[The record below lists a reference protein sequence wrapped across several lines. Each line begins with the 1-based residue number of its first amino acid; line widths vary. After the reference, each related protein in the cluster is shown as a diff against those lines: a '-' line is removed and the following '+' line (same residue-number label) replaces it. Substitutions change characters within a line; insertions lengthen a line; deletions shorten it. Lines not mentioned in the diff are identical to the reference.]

1 MAWCARGAALVGVA
15 VALAATAAAAQQPP
29 ADAPAVPAG
38 ITTRVAAL
46 FAERWSVPAGAVVV
60 QWGVPPG
67 GITFAADVPFRLLGG
82 DDDGWFAAVL
92 EPPRR
97 PPRAIRLRAGVA
109 ESVTVAA
116 RPLARG
122 SRLREGDL
130 ALAARVRW
138 GAPEGAQPR
147 PTEGWLVRR
156 AVAAGTTLEAPIVTP
171 PPVVA
176 AGAQVSVEWVSGD
189 ISVRFEGTALHDAAL
204 GEHVLVRPA
213 GRAGAVRGTVT
224 GPAAVRLAL

>member
-29 ADAPAVPAG
+29 AEAPAVPAG

-46 FAERWSVPAGAVVV
+46 LAERWSVPAGAVLV
-60 QWGVPPG
+60 QWSAPPG
-67 GITFAADVPFRLLGG
+67 GVTLAADVPFRLLGG
-82 DDDGWFAAVL
+82 DDGWFAAVL

-109 ESVTVAA
+109 ETVTVAA

-138 GAPEGAQPR
+138 GAPDSAQSR
-147 PTEGWLVRR
+147 PSAGWLVRR

-176 AGAQVSVEWVSGD
+176 AGAQVSVEWVSRA

-204 GEHVLVRPA
+204 GEPVLVRPA

>member
-1 MAWCARGAALVGVA
+1 MAWCARGAALLGVA

-29 ADAPAVPAG
+29 ADAPTVPAG

-46 FAERWSVPAGAVVV
+46 LAERWTVPAAAVVV

-67 GITFAADVPFRLLGG
+67 GVALAADVPFRLLGG
-82 DDDGWFAAVL
+82 DDAGWFAAVL

-109 ESVTVAA
+109 ETVTVAA

-138 GAPEGAQPR
+138 GAPDSAQPR
-147 PTEGWLVRR
+147 PAAGWFVRR

-171 PPVVA
+171 PPAVA

-204 GEHVLVRPA
+204 GERVLVRPA
-213 GRAGAVRGTVT
+213 GRSGAVRGMVT